1 VFRWGSLELGLFE
14 LLVVLILG
22 ILILGPEKLPE
33 FAQTLGK
40 YVREFNKLRQMLESE
55 IKKEITSVEKP
66 LKEITEAPKD
76 MDKKAKVSRR
86 RAVGLRKDVDEE
98 IKGLAE
104 DLGISTEGKTRKEI
118 IAEIRAKVKGEEDD
132 REAK

>member
-1 VFRWGSLELGLFE
+1 MELGLFE

-76 MDKKAKVSRR
+76 KDKKAKVSRR

-132 REAK
+132 RGAK